1 MRIYLVRH
9 AIAVPRDAP
18 GVADDASREL
28 TKQGITRMRR
38 AVRGLSPLK
47 IDLNQI
53 WASPYL
59 RALQTAE
66 ILAQA
71 FPRCGSVRTLP
82 ALAPGGD
89 FDSIVRALAEDP
101 SLDNLALV
109 GHEPDLGELAARLL
123 GSQTPIL
130 QFKKGGMAC
139 IEIEELDA
147 PYRGELCW
155 LLTPRQLRAMA

>member
-18 GVADDASREL
+18 GVVDDASREL
-28 TKQGITRMRR
+28 TKQGITRMQR
-38 AVRGLSPLK
+38 AVRGLTALK
-47 IDLNQI
+47 IDLDQI
-53 WASPYL
+53 WTSPYP
-59 RALQTAE
+59 RARQTAE

-82 ALAPGGD
+82 SLAPGGD
-89 FDSIVRALAEDP
+89 FDLIVRTLAESSP
-101 SLDNLALV
+101 LDSVALV
-109 GHEPDLGELAARLL
+109 GHEPDLSELASRLL
-123 GSQTPIL
+123 GSHTPIL

-139 IEIEELDA
+139 IEIEELTA